1 MFSVIRQ
8 ARLPNGEGLGIKIRL
23 QRVQPVRLRVPV
35 VVPALLAAVPVVVVR
50 HQQVPVRLA
59 RLVLAQAALARQ
71 RQWYKMR

>member
-8 ARLPNGEGLGIKIRL
+8 ARLLNGEEPRIKIHS